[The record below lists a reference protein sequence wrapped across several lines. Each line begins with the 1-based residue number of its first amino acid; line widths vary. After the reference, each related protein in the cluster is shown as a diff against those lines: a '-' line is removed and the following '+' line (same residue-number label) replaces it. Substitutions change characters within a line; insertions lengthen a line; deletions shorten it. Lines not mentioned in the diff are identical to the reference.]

1 MKFKYW
7 NGFCLCGEEPLFP
20 PDAQVMEGPQA
31 PLVFLVRRDPMT
43 ARGWFAIRALEELYE
58 PEGLCQLAPSTAL
71 VPVDVPEGLA
81 AFVAEHGAT
90 VLNVPFSGPSPGC
103 WPKRSPRPLASKLP
117 LWGWVMWGAR
127 CSPGSSS

>member
-58 PEGLCQLAPSTAL
+58 PEGLCQQARLWSRWMFPRDWPLLLPST
-71 VPVDVPEGLA
+71 G
-81 AFVAEHGAT
+81 
-90 VLNVPFSGPSPGC
+90 
-103 WPKRSPRPLASKLP
+103 RP
-117 LWGWVMWGAR
+117 
-127 CSPGSSS
+127 C